1 VSARRRRPAPPD
13 PFDPGAVEVRRVQP
27 YQANKAYTCPWCHRE
42 LPRGLGHVVVVPYGA
57 ADLRRHWH
65 HGCWQKRVRVG

>member
-1 VSARRRRPAPPD
+1 M
-13 PFDPGAVEVRRVQP
+13 QP

-42 LPRGLGHVVVVPYGA
+42 LPRGLGHVVVVPDGA